1 MKFIDETVITVRAGN
16 GGSGCLSFRREKYIP
31 FGGPDGGD
39 GGNGGSIIIRGTD
52 SLNTLADFR
61 NKSIFTAENGKAGGS
76 RNKHGRNGEDL
87 IIDLPL
93 GSVITDN
100 ITNEE
105 LCDLDK
111 EDKTFIVAKGGE
123 HGFGNVRFK
132 TSTNRAPRKK
142 TLGKEGESREIKIV
156 LKVLAD
162 VGLVGLPNAGKSSFL
177 QAVSMARPKI
187 ADYEFT
193 TLTPNLGV
201 VLYSDYEKFVV
212 ADIPGIIE
220 GASTGVG
227 LGTQF
232 LKHISRTKMLLNIID
247 GSNKTYEMITDEI
260 EKIHHELE
268 SYDETLIKKDLWVVI
283 NKIDLVSNE
292 ELNGLRNKFNMTKLV
307 VYFVST
313 VTKIGIEELTDNIY
327 EFLKYEN
334 RIK

>member
-1 MKFIDETVITVRAGN
+1 
-16 GGSGCLSFRREKYIP
+16 
-31 FGGPDGGD
+31 
-39 GGNGGSIIIRGTD
+39 
-52 SLNTLADFR
+52 
-61 NKSIFTAENGKAGGS
+61 
-76 RNKHGRNGEDL
+76 
-87 IIDLPL
+87 
-93 GSVITDN
+93 
-100 ITNEE
+100 
-105 LCDLDK
+105 
-111 EDKTFIVAKGGE
+111 
-123 HGFGNVRFK
+123 
-132 TSTNRAPRKK
+132 
-142 TLGKEGESREIKIV
+142 
-156 LKVLAD
+156 
-162 VGLVGLPNAGKSSFL
+162 
-177 QAVSMARPKI
+177 MARPKI

-268 SYDETLIKKDLWVVI
+268 KYDETLIKKDLWVVI
-283 NKIDLVSNE
+283 NKIDLVSDE

>member
-1 MKFIDETVITVRAGN
+1 M
-16 GGSGCLSFRREKYIP
+16 
-31 FGGPDGGD
+31 
-39 GGNGGSIIIRGTD
+39 
-52 SLNTLADFR
+52 
-61 NKSIFTAENGKAGGS
+61 
-76 RNKHGRNGEDL
+76 
-87 IIDLPL
+87 
-93 GSVITDN
+93 
-100 ITNEE
+100 
-105 LCDLDK
+105 
-111 EDKTFIVAKGGE
+111 AK
-123 HGFGNVRFK
+123 
-132 TSTNRAPRKK
+132 P
-142 TLGKEGESREIKIV
+142 
-156 LKVLAD
+156 KV
-162 VGLVGLPNAGKSSFL
+162 
-177 QAVSMARPKI
+177 

-283 NKIDLVSNE
+283 NKIDLVSDE
-292 ELNGLRNKFNMTKLV
+292 ELNSLRNKFNMTKLV

-313 VTKIGIEELTDNIY
+313 VTKIGIEELTDSIY